1 MEYRWIRG
9 FREGSR
15 KLLYIPSQ
23 KLLYIFKTKRR
34 GRAIYICYQSI
45 LSASKKQNQKK
56 NEDHTSCTSRVR
68 LLPDGT
74 CEKMNMNHTCHQNH
88 EKIVRDMEKTNNMKR
103 KCQTLKK
110 DYPEVAHKISTRNI
124 FQREM
129 VEYVFFCFHSVKSS
143 YLPTSVGIWFFVRL
157 YVNSTKKR
165 KLYEQLTK
173 FFKLCMYFISLI

>member
-143 YLPTSVGIWFFVRL
+143 YLPTSVGI
-157 YVNSTKKR
+157 
-165 KLYEQLTK
+165 
-173 FFKLCMYFISLI
+173 